1 MGKADSFP
9 LMKWNA
15 ITVSATC
22 IIIGLGGF
30 MLGKLTSSKAE
41 LSEQDRLLESSE
53 RLIQQR
59 SISGG
64 IDSRARENANRPN
77 RPTQQRGETSFDQKL
92 VNMEEIVRGENA
104 LDRGRAMLEWIDSLA
119 AEEFEAAVDRFRS
132 LGLTEARMG
141 EYAMLLTAWAE
152 VDPTSALAY
161 TTKNT
166 TSGMAT
172 GTVLSAWVSRDP
184 EAAIAWAKSNH
195 EGDEANPYMVGII
208 RGLVGSDPVRATAL
222 LQEIPFSEERG
233 EALQAMMPHLLQLGA
248 ESAKK
253 WISELSDERLRDGA
267 VARFAEELA
276 KQDPAGTASW
286 LIQNL
291 SDTSVRS
298 MDEVFREWAK
308 ADPTAALANFEGL
321 PEGEARSRAL
331 RGIVM
336 VDARNNPQAA
346 ADLMNRFPADI
357 TDRTVQHFIWNSFE
371 NAPEVAANQIGSIQD
386 ERSRNRMYERAL
398 SGWLE
403 RDQVAAQKWIDS
415 ANLPASVIEVLGQR

>member
-1 MGKADSFP
+1 
-9 LMKWNA
+9 MKWNA

-30 MLGKLTSSKAE
+30 MLGKLTGKNTG

-53 RLIQQR
+53 RMIQQR
-59 SISGG
+59 STSGG
-64 IDSRARENANRPN
+64 TDSIARENANRPN
-77 RPTQQRGETSFDQKL
+77 RPSQQRGDTTFDQKL

-104 LDRGRAMLEWIDSLA
+104 LDRGRSMLEWIDSLA
-119 AEEFEAAVDRFRS
+119 PEEFEAAVARFRS

-152 VDPTSALAY
+152 VDPVSALAY
-161 TTKNT
+161 TTENT
-166 TSGMAT
+166 SGGMAT
-172 GTVLSAWVSRDP
+172 GTVLSAWASRDP

-195 EGDEANPYMVGII
+195 QGDEANPFMVGII
-208 RGLVGSDPVRATAL
+208 RGLVGSDPARATAL
-222 LQEIPFSEERG
+222 IQEMPFSAERG
-233 EALQAMMPHLLQLGA
+233 EALQAMMPHLLKMGSD
-248 ESAKK
+248 SAKK

-286 LIQNL
+286 LMANL

-298 MDEVFREWAK
+298 MDEVFSEWAK
-308 ADPTAALANFEGL
+308 VDPASAVANFESL
-321 PEGEARSRAL
+321 PEGDARSRAL
-331 RGIVM
+331 RGLVM

-346 ADLMNRFPADI
+346 ADLMNRFPADV

-371 NAPEVAANQIGSIQD
+371 NAPDVAANQIALIQD

-398 SGWLE
+398 DSWLD
-403 RDQVAAQKWIDS
+403 RDQAAAQTWINS
-415 ANLPASVIEVLGQR
+415 ANLPASVIEALGER

>member
-1 MGKADSFP
+1 
-9 LMKWNA
+9 MKWNA
-15 ITVSATC
+15 FSVSATC

-30 MLGKLTSSKAE
+30 MLGKLTSGKAE
-41 LSEQDRLLESSE
+41 LSEESRLSNGSE
-53 RLIQQR
+53 RLVQQR
-59 SISGG
+59 SVNAGS
-64 IDSRARENANRPN
+64 DSRTRETANRPN
-77 RPTQQRGETSFDQKL
+77 RPTQNRGDTSSDQKL
-92 VNMEEIVRGENA
+92 VKMEEIVRGENA

-119 AEEFEAAVDRFRS
+119 PEEFEAAVDRFRS

-208 RGLVGSDPVRATAL
+208 RGLVGSDPARATAL

-286 LIQNL
+286 LMQNL

-308 ADPTAALANFEGL
+308 ADPAAALANFEGL

-371 NAPEVAANQIGSIQD
+371 KAPEVAANQIGSIQD

-403 RDQVAAQKWIDS
+403 RDQVAAKKWIDS

>member
-1 MGKADSFP
+1 
-9 LMKWNA
+9 MKWNA

-22 IIIGLGGF
+22 IIIGLAGF
-30 MLGKLTSSKAE
+30 MLGKFNSGKTE

-53 RLIQQR
+53 RLVTQR
-59 SISGG
+59 STSSGT
-64 IDSRARENANRPN
+64 DSRTRENANRPN
-77 RPTQQRGETSFDQKL
+77 RPGQKRADTSFDQKL

-119 AEEFEAAVDRFRS
+119 PEEFEAAVERFRS

-161 TTKNT
+161 TTANT

-172 GTVLSAWVSRDP
+172 GTVLSAWASRDP
-184 EAAIAWAKSNH
+184 EAAIAWAKANH

-208 RGLVGSDPVRATAL
+208 RGLIASDPARATAL

-233 EALQAMMPHLLQLGA
+233 QALEAMMPHLLKMGPEL
-248 ESAKK
+248 SKK
-253 WISELSDERLRDGA
+253 WIAELSDERLREGA
-267 VARFAEELA
+267 VARFAEAMA
-276 KQDPAGTASW
+276 KQDPAGTAAW
-286 LIQNL
+286 LMQNL

-298 MDEVFREWAK
+298 MDEVYGEWAK
-308 ADPTAALANFEGL
+308 KDPAAAVANFESL
-321 PEGEARSRAL
+321 PEGDARSRAL
-331 RGIVM
+331 RGLVM

-371 NAPEVAANQIGSIQD
+371 KAPDVAANQIALIQD
-386 ERSRNRMYERAL
+386 EHSRNRMYERAL
-398 SGWLE
+398 VSWLD
-403 RDQVAAQKWIDS
+403 RDQVAAQTWINS
-415 ANLPASVIEVLGQR
+415 ANLPASVIEALGQR